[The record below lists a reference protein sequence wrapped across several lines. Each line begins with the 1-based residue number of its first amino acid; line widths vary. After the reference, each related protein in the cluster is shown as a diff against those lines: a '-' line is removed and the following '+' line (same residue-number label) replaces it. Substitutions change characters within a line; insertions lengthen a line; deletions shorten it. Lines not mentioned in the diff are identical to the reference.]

1 MVFNLIILWWVVG
14 FYLFFFI
21 SLIMMVIKNQKIKT
35 HPVIEQPTKKDINK
49 ILNSCVIFVLF

>member
-1 MVFNLIILWWVVG
+1 MQFDCLWGGVG

-21 SLIMMVIKNQKIKT
+21 SLIMIVPKNHIIKT

-49 ILNSCVIFVLF
+49 ILNSCVIFVPF